1 MTQTLITIAGRV
13 YPLSVREEEVNVVRE
28 AAEIV
33 NNKINEVRKTY
44 DGKDNQDYLAM
55 VLMNFAVELLNNQ
68 HEGTK
73 NLSEL
78 NNKLSQLDAVLSS

>member
-13 YPLSVREEEVNVVRE
+13 YPLSVREEEIIVVRE

-68 HEGTK
+68 QAGAIH
-73 NLSEL
+73 LSEL
-78 NNKLSQLDAVLSS
+78 NNKLSQLDTVLSS